1 MPKETNKETTTKYGV
16 GDIVRQMEGNWVS
29 GVTNQSKYVSY
40 NISEKLN
47 KIDAYSASKHTTGDT
62 DSQGAEKPFFDITT
76 ASVNIWYRATDID
89 RKNIKIRA
97 GKRKDVTNA
106 TIATI
111 KLQDWMKRERF
122 GVFLNDWG
130 RTLAKYGSA
139 ITKFVEQDKKLHC
152 IVVPWQRIICDS
164 IDFENNIKIEILE
177 LTEAQL
183 RARKGYDKNVV
194 DSLCEALSVRRT
206 TDKIDK
212 DTNNNNY
219 VRLYEV
225 HGLLPLSYITG
236 KEQDEY
242 EFVQQMHVIS
252 YVASNEKG
260 KYDDYVLVKGREES
274 DPYMLTHLIK
284 EEGQT
289 LSIGAV
295 EHLFEAQWMLNHS
308 VKAIKDQLDLAS
320 KLIFQTSDQS
330 FVGQNALTAIQN
342 GDILI
347 HAVNQPLTQ
356 VNNNSHDITS
366 WQSFGNQWKA
376 LSNEINGISES
387 MLGNTP
393 PAGTAWRQVEAL
405 LQESHSLFELMT
417 ENKALAIEDMLRMK
431 ILPFI
436 RKNLNDRNEISG
448 ILDNNDIQKI
458 DSRYIKN
465 VAIRMTN
472 KAIKDKWLSGGE
484 PTPEEQAQI
493 LQSSAMELSNGLKET
508 GNQRFIEPSE
518 VSWAEALKD
527 LEWDV
532 EVDITGENYDTQTAM
547 ATINSFLTFLAR
559 KNGQPITE
567 EERFWL
573 NKIMTM
579 TGIVS
584 PLETSA
590 LPSGNKP
597 IGNPVNVPTNI
608 TAGLNT
614 PPVVNPV
621 GA

>member
-1 MPKETNKETTTKYGV
+1 MPKETNQATTTYGV

-29 GVTNQSKYVSY
+29 GTTTQSKYVSY

-97 GKRKDVTNA
+97 GKRKDVMNA
-106 TIATI
+106 TIATV

-139 ITKFVEQDKKLHC
+139 IIKFVEQEGKLHSL
-152 IVVPWQRIICDS
+152 VVPWQRIICDS
-164 IDFENNIKIEILE
+164 IDFENNIKIEVLE
-177 LTEAQL
+177 MTEAQL
-183 RARKGYDKNVV
+183 RARKGYDKKVV
-194 DSLCEALSVRRT
+194 DSLCQALSSRRT
-206 TDKIDK
+206 TDRIDK
-212 DTNNNNY
+212 DTSNANY
-219 VRLYEV
+219 ARLYEV
-225 HGLLPLSYITG
+225 HGLLPLAYLTG
-236 KEQDEY
+236 KESDEY

-252 YVASNEKG
+252 YVASDEKG

-274 DPYMLTHLIK
+274 GPYMLTHLIK

-289 LSIGAV
+289 LSVGAV

-308 VKAIKDQLDLAS
+308 VKATKDQLDLAS
-320 KLIFQTSDQS
+320 KLIFQTSDTS
-330 FVGQNALTAIQN
+330 FVGQNALSAIQN

-387 MLGNTP
+387 MLGNTAP
-393 PAGTAWRQVEAL
+393 SGTAWRQVEAL

-431 ILPFI
+431 VLPFI
-436 RKNLNDRNEISG
+436 KKNLNDRDEISG
-448 ILDNNDIQKI
+448 VLDNNDIQKI
-458 DSRYIKN
+458 DSRFIKN
-465 VAIRMTN
+465 VSIKRTN
-472 KAIKDKWLSGGE
+472 QAVKDKWLSGGE
-484 PTPEEQAQI
+484 PTPEDQSQI
-493 LQSSAMELSNGLKET
+493 LQSNAMELASGLKET

-590 LPSGNKP
+590 LPSSNQL
-597 IGNPVNVPTNI
+597 NVPTNI
-608 TAGLNT
+608 MAGLNT